1 MIATF
6 SLLLLVSNGSS
17 AEEISGESVA
27 IHLNL
32 KEGVEMSPETSGDL
46 ERVAI
51 EERHSSYETS
61 SPFTRNKGDW
71 KNMGTWES
79 DPVIYETSVSNVMFN
94 LWWVEDTSEEDSDA
108 ALDLQWTVY
117 VD

>member
-1 MIATF
+1 MIIATC
-6 SLLLLVSNGSS
+6 SLLLLISSGTS
-17 AEEISGESVA
+17 AEEIAGESVA

-61 SPFTRNKGDW
+61 SP
-71 KNMGTWES
+71 
-79 DPVIYETSVSNVMFN
+79 SVSYTH
-94 LWWVEDTSEEDSDA
+94 LT
-108 ALDLQWTVY
+108 LPTTPY
-117 VD
+117 V

>member
-1 MIATF
+1 MVHLQRK
-6 SLLLLVSNGSS
+6 SRKNP
-17 AEEISGESVA
+17 VA

-71 KNMGTWES
+71 KSYGNMGER
-79 DPVIYETSVSNVMFN
+79 PGN
-94 LWWVEDTSEEDSDA
+94 L
-108 ALDLQWTVY
+108 
-117 VD
+117 